1 MNRTNIDL
9 YVIKIERSD
18 LEWKVKPCFLRLV
31 WLGFCGKKRKKRT
44 IHAKGREPKGWNHG
58 RKRMSENEELRAK
71 QNKINRKAK
80 SKSLKTKVG
89 IKQREYFQKSMV
101 CSVSVTNSPIFFVSS
116 SLLWKTSI
124 SSLETQ
130 TLPHHVSLL
139 LSPSAPIRLKLPK
152 PLTELRPCKD
162 ERVIFPQKWFGSV

>member
-1 MNRTNIDL
+1 M
-9 YVIKIERSD
+9 VFVE
-18 LEWKVKPCFLRLV
+18 
-31 WLGFCGKKRKKRT
+31 KKKKKKNHTCQRKRT
-44 IHAKGREPKGWNHG
+44 KGMKLW
-58 RKRMSENEELRAK
+58 KKMCENEELRAK

-139 LSPSAPIRLKLPK
+139 LSPSSPIRLKLPK